1 MEYDLTPLTF
11 YNWVKQARTTNS
23 FKTINNFTD
32 EQWEFITHRKGNKE
46 LKMQIDILKQATV
59 MLAKR
64 RKITA
69 NKDDTAFLPCV
80 DS

>member
-32 EQWEFITHRKGNKE
+32 EQWEFITHRKVNKE
-46 LKMQIDILKQATV
+46 LKMQIDILKTSNSDV
-59 MLAKR
+59 GK
-64 RKITA
+64 KEK
-69 NKDDTAFLPCV
+69 NNC
-80 DS
+80 